1 ALATD
6 DSHGYHVWGVG
17 KVNPGRGWVMVKA
30 PYLSAE
36 AVVRAMQ
43 AGDFYAS
50 TGVLLDDV
58 QSTGGER
65 RVKIRTRAG
74 VRHRHAFIATLRE
87 ANLDSTPRTDKDG
100 KPLPVTGVYSKEVG
114 KVVAESRGRE
124 PRYKLT
130 GKELYVRARVMS
142 DRPHPNPFKKGDVEM
157 AWT

>member
-1 ALATD
+1 IMLALRLGKHDRGVVYALATD
-6 DSHGYHVWGVG
+6 DSHGYHTWGVG

-58 QSTGGER
+58 QSTDGELR
-65 RVKIRTRAG
+65 LRIRARPG
-74 VRHRHAFIATLRE
+74 VNYRTEFIATLKE

-100 KPLPVTGVYSKEVG
+100 KPLPVTGVYSKDVG
-114 KVVAESRGRE
+114 KVVAESSE
-124 PRYKLT
+124 PRPRYRLT
-130 GKELYVRARVMS
+130 GQELYVRARVIS
-142 DRPHPNPFKKGDVEM
+142 DR
-157 AWT
+157 